1 MRSNVMS
8 ENKLFYELM
17 NGFARQIDSK
27 VNIFSTGVFDSH
39 KIINMLRGIRGA
51 IKQGINF
58 PERI

>member
-1 MRSNVMS
+1 MS

-27 VNIFSTGVFDSH
+27 VNIFSTGMFDSEIT
-39 KIINMLRGIRGA
+39 KTFVRIKRI